1 MGKRKRTP
9 KKQSNYLQTNT
20 QKTQVWVA
28 WPPQQTW
35 LKECMVSIVYDY
47 LLLNV
52 LRQICHT
59 LKVIDSAP
67 KSEINLF
74 TNWLQKENGN
84 FPFFKMLTFPVLLIR
99 YMVDVIIKTTTGHSA
114 YNLFI
119 RIWIQSNKQKVK
131 SCSHYCLVL

>member
-1 MGKRKRTP
+1 
-9 KKQSNYLQTNT
+9 
-20 QKTQVWVA
+20 
-28 WPPQQTW
+28 
-35 LKECMVSIVYDY
+35 MVSIVYDY
-47 LLLNV
+47 LLFNV

-119 RIWIQSNKQKVK
+119 RI
-131 SCSHYCLVL
+131 